1 MSVALN
7 IVLNI
12 GMGLI
17 IIIWFIRLGFQMG
30 FQKKSPSTAKKT
42 TGSKKPTGS
51 FQKWL
56 DQLFHKQSS
65 YSGEKAN
72 RRDILEIFTMAI
84 LIRLAIYLVSFVYMF
99 IASDETTFTVS
110 NFLETWNRWDA
121 PHYIEIAQNGYG
133 KWESEGRHL
142 FLVFFP
148 LYPWMLRIIH
158 LFISNWE
165 AACLVLSSLSY
176 AAGCCFFY
184 ATLSEEYSKSIAY
197 KSIVLLSVFPFAFF
211 FGAMMTESLFF
222 CTISMGYYFIRKHN
236 WLAVGLVGILCSLC
250 RIQGVIIMGVAG
262 VEFLIT
268 YPFFK
273 MYREKRLKEFFHAV
287 FTKGIFLLLAPVG
300 NLIYLY
306 INYRVEGNPFQFT
319 VYQSE
324 HWYHKTTYFTDCIS
338 EILSNIR
345 NPETTNTL
353 LMCIWLPELICF
365 LLAVILLI
373 YGLKRHP
380 LKYTAFLLVYTL
392 INYSVTFL
400 ISGSRYMNCAF
411 PLFIISGEILDR
423 HPKWYPWVTAVS
435 AMLMTLYMI
444 GYFQWKQIM

>member
-72 RRDILEIFTMAI
+72 RREILEIFTMAI

-324 HWYHKTTYFTDCIS
+324 HWYHKTTYFTNCIS

>member
-42 TGSKKPTGS
+42 TGSKNPMGS

-65 YSGEKAN
+65 YAGEKAN

-176 AAGCCFFY
+176 AVGCCFFY
-184 ATLSEEYSKSIAY
+184 ATLSEEYNKSIAY

-287 FTKGIFLLLAPVG
+287 FTKGIFLLLAPIG

-324 HWYHKTTYFTDCIS
+324 HWYHKTTYFTNCIS

-411 PLFIISGEILDR
+411 PLFIISGEILDH